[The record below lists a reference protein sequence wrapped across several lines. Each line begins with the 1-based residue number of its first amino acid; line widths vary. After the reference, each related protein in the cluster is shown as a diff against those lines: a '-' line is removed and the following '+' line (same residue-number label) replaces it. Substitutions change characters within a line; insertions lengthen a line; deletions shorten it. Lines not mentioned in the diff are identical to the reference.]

1 MKLEEIGF
9 YTLSDNRALNVSAWS
24 PMMRCELVLTDRC
37 NFRRPYCRGLP
48 PASCALSCVLTTT
61 ISCPFGTSSRPRP
74 EKGSRKAGFPAH
86 LGRQRDV

>member
-1 MKLEEIGF
+1 MKLEDIGF

-24 PMMRCELVLTDRC
+24 PMMRCELVLTGRC
-37 NFRRPYCRGLP
+37 NFRHPYCRSLR
-48 PASCALSCVLTTT
+48 PASCALTTAT
-61 ISCPFGTSSRPRP
+61 SSTFGTSSRPRP